1 MLGNERKLV
10 QYGSGKQCSVSVR
23 GEHALCRRLAKFLQD
38 AVAQSLGIAF
48 ARFRKTNDLVCD
60 YFVGKVAAIS
70 KSQRYQRHFVCEAHD
85 PDRFGIEFLA
95 CGCLRD
101 QVLLE

>member
-60 YFVGKVAAIS
+60 YFVGKVAAIKCCS
-70 KSQRYQRHFVCEAHD
+70 FRRRSRKVH
-85 PDRFGIEFLA
+85 
-95 CGCLRD
+95 RD
-101 QVLLE
+101 QHFDVQKSSRRGKKGLAAYS